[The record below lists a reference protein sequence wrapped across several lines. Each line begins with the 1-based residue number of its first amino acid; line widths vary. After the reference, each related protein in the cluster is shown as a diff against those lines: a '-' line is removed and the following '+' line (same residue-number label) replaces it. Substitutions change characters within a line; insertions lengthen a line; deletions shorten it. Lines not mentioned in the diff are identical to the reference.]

1 LKPTWPSHF
10 CPNFNPIIPLL
21 TYTVSITRQQLENVK
36 EIMQQKAETR
46 MAKRQKT
53 MNGAVQIWLSP
64 SDPSLNHKIT
74 PTAHDKNAAAWFFK
88 GDVFNKWK
96 STPSLLW
103 IDGKRMWFL
112 HSTTPHLIAPPL

>member
-1 LKPTWPSHF
+1 
-10 CPNFNPIIPLL
+10 
-21 TYTVSITRQQLENVK
+21 VK
-36 EIMQQKAETR
+36 EIMQQRTETR

-53 MNGAVQIWLSP
+53 MNDAFQIWLSP
-64 SDPSLNHKIT
+64 SDPSINYKIAPAAHHKS
-74 PTAHDKNAAAWFFK
+74 AAAWFFK

-103 IDGKRMWFL
+103 IDGKCMLFL